1 MTHVHTQRARPLASL
16 TFSQLTY
23 TPHRLS
29 YALPMPVTHDAHLQ
43 VGAAKLNLLPLA
55 SLPFRAHKRATRCS
69 LSPHVLADPTQHDT
83 RSHAL
88 VRCSVQI
95 LSSGTL
101 AVMETPATS
110 WVVAVTVVVFSEGC
124 CFFFFK

>member
-23 TPHRLS
+23 TPPSHS
-29 YALPMPVTHDAHLQ
+29 
-43 VGAAKLNLLPLA
+43 
-55 SLPFRAHKRATRCS
+55 S

-110 WVVAVTVVVFSEGC
+110 WVVAVTVVVCSEG